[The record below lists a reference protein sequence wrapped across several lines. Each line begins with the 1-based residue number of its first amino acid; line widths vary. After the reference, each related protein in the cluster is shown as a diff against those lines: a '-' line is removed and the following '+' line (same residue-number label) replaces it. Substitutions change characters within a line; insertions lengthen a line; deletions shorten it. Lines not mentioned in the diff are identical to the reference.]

1 MVSRQTLTPKYDH
14 ISCGK
19 TTRRTNANAAAPA
32 ASLREKKK
40 ELWAIEFFTLDYCI
54 EDHQKCTGDDPL
66 HLFFFLLVQQIN
78 ASEQEKSP
86 KRFIAKELL

>member
-19 TTRRTNANAAAPA
+19 TTRRTNANAAA

-66 HLFFFLLVQQIN
+66 HLFFFFKIQ
-78 ASEQEKSP
+78 APSSGSEEE
-86 KRFIAKELL
+86 RTKERWKC

>member
-66 HLFFFLLVQQIN
+66 HLFFFFKIQ
-78 ASEQEKSP
+78 APSSGSEEE
-86 KRFIAKELL
+86 RTKERWKC